1 MHTICRTISKYVLHV
16 NLLPDYNMHKKSSR
30 RKCSFAQTSDD
41 TATCE
46 LCYGRHI
53 QFIAPEKWMSEEAR
67 TLVVSLGLSA
77 KSLICSACRKDVTRC
92 LSNDEYTPRWEKDI
106 SKMLHVVFA

>member
-16 NLLPDYNMHKKSSR
+16 NLLPDYNMHIKSSR

-46 LCYGRHI
+46 LWCHI
-53 QFIAPEKWMSEEAR
+53 QFTAPEKWKSEEAR
-67 TLVVSLGLSA
+67 TLVVFLGLSA
-77 KSLICSACRKDVTRC
+77 TS
-92 LSNDEYTPRWEKDI
+92 
-106 SKMLHVVFA
+106 H